1 MCTADWKEMISHY
14 TERASNVYMCSLG
27 ATKAFDKVNVVK
39 SFKLLLQW
47 NIPSIVLRL
56 ILDLY
61 TSNSVTAAWNCKR
74 FFPLSRM
81 KLDKV
86 VCCLQFN
93 LMSISMSCYT
103 VCKRMILDVIQELF
117 SQEPYVMPRS
127 CYFCV
132 QQSED
137 SRKWWLYAANL
148 LQNVMSFLFSKTACM
163 AFRNRHLCLDLH
175 LYLNG
180 KMLEWTDTFK
190 QLGNVITAD
199 QKDDSDIQLKRGHP
213 YRSVDGL
220 CYKFKGTLLNS
231 DVATGLFQTYCCSF
245 YGSQAWNLSS
255 SSFEFICTAWNKAV
269 RRISHYHAMP
279 IDIFFHL

>member
-1 MCTADWKEMISHY
+1 MCTADWKEIISHY
-14 TERASNVYMCSLG
+14 TERASNVYMCSFG

-61 TSNSVTAAWNCKR
+61 TSNSVTAAWNCKT
-74 FFPLSRM
+74 FF
-81 KLDKV
+81 
-86 VCCLQFN
+86 
-93 LMSISMSCYT
+93 YT

-117 SQEPYVMPRS
+117 SQEPYVMPRT

-132 QQSED
+132 QQSDD

-148 LQNVMSFLFSKTACM
+148 LQTMMSFLISKTACM
-163 AFRNRHLCLDLH
+163 AFGNRHLCLDLH

-180 KMLEWTDTFK
+180 KILEWTDTFK
-190 QLGNVITAD
+190 HLGNVITAD

-231 DVATGLFQTYCCSF
+231 DVATRLFQTYCCSF

-269 RRISHYHAMP
+269 RRISHYHAIP